1 MSFSSRAS
9 GGKARGSGVRISQ
22 ETTGHI
28 SRLSRNEHPEF
39 REGASE
45 WQAAQLSSIYSPTSG
60 SCLRPAGA
68 VCCLKWFTSFP
79 PRKKGVPSPSS
90 YPHLLTLPPV
100 SLHPVHP
107 SQILQ
112 VQSSHVNKPTGTP
125 ISGHLPFPE
134 IIHQHMGR
142 DLLSA
147 DRAKNGGHQSLPK
160 Y

>member
-1 MSFSSRAS
+1 MSFSGENRRKSDGFGR
-9 GGKARGSGVRISQ
+9 KRSQ

-28 SRLSRNEHPEF
+28 SHLSRNEHPEWK
-39 REGASE
+39 EGGSE
-45 WQAAQLSSIYSPTSG
+45 WQAASQPSINSPTSG

-79 PRKKGVPSPSS
+79 LPKKREFPPS

-100 SLHPVHP
+100 SLHPAHP
-107 SQILQ
+107 GQILQ

-125 ISGHLPFPE
+125 IPGHLPFPE

-147 DRAKNGGHQSLPK
+147 YRAKNGGH
-160 Y
+160 